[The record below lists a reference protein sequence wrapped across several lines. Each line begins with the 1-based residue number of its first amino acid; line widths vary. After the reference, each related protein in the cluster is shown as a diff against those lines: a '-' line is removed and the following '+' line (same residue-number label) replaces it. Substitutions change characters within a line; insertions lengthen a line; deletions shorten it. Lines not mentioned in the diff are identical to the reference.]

1 MKASVLQKLALIRK
15 ARARAA
21 ARAPRAVTAN
31 EVVEA
36 ARAVGDWTAEQLK
49 AVHSRI
55 DALER
60 DLNTFIGFPA
70 DAPRRDKTTG
80 RGRWT

>member
-1 MKASVLQKLALIRK
+1 
-15 ARARAA
+15 
-21 ARAPRAVTAN
+21 
-31 EVVEA
+31 VEA